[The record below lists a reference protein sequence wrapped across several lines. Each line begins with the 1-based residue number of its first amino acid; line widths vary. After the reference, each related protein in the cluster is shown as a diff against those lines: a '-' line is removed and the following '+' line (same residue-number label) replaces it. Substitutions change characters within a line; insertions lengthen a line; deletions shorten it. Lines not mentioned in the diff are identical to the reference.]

1 VFTGVAGSASNQLNA
16 PMGISLDPTSGTLYI
31 VDSTNNRVMTA
42 SGTLAAGG
50 NGGGN
55 TKTQLLNP
63 RGVYFDS
70 TSNSLIIANYGGHN
84 VVRWVLGATNWTLL
98 AGSATGMPGSS
109 STDLNY
115 PTDVILDSSGNLYV
129 ADTYN
134 SRIQFYQ
141 PGQSNGTTIV
151 GVTNTIGS
159 TATLLHYPYS
169 MRLDAQLNLY
179 VLDSYNQRVQKFAR
193 L

>member
-1 VFTGVAGSASNQLNA
+1 
-16 PMGISLDPTSGTLYI
+16 MGISLDSNSGTLYI
-31 VDSTNNRVMTA
+31 VDSTNNRVMT
-42 SGTLAAGG
+42 SLGTLAAGG
-50 NGGGN
+50 NGGGH
-55 TKTQLLNP
+55 TSTQLLSP
-63 RGVYFDS
+63 RGVHFDS
-70 TSNSLIIANYGGHN
+70 ASNSLIIANYGAHN

-98 AGSATGMPGSS
+98 AGSAIGIPGTS

-115 PTDVILDSSGNLYV
+115 PTDVTLDSYGNLYV

-141 PGQSNGTTIV
+141 PGQSNDTTIA
-151 GVTNTIGS
+151 GITSTLGS

-179 VLDSYNQRVQKFAR
+179 VLDTYNQRVQKFAR
-193 L
+193 I